1 MEIVSGHEHGIDVFW
16 GEIAPCEHL
25 VQIYDEESVFL
36 DALEGFVAGGLDQG
50 DGIVVIATPVH
61 VRALESRLRARRVD
75 VDAARAQDQ
84 YIALDAAQTLSK
96 FMVDGWPDDDRFKA
110 LVTQLLSRAGA
121 EGRRV
126 RAFGEMVAVL
136 WQQQHHGAT
145 VRLEHLWH
153 RFCREEAFS
162 LLCAYPKSGFTRDA
176 TASIQEI
183 CDAHSRVIPG

>member
-1 MEIVSGHEHGIDVFW
+1 MEIVSDHEHGIDVFW

-61 VRALESRLRARRVD
+61 VHALESRLRERRVD
-75 VDAARAQDQ
+75 LDAARAQDQ

-96 FMVDGWPDDDRFKA
+96 FMVDGWPDDNRFKA

-121 EGRRV
+121 EGRRACT
-126 RAFGEMVAVL
+126 RLKE
-136 WQQQHHGAT
+136 GAT
-145 VRLEHLWH
+145 PGRPGFRVR
-153 RFCREEAFS
+153 RR
-162 LLCAYPKSGFTRDA
+162 TVR
-176 TASIQEI
+176 
-183 CDAHSRVIPG
+183 

>member
-1 MEIVSGHEHGIDVFW
+1 MEIVSDHEHGIDVFW

-61 VRALESRLRARRVD
+61 VRALESRLRERRVD

-145 VRLEHLWH
+145 VRLEHL
-153 RFCREEAFS
+153 APV
-162 LLCAYPKSGFTRDA
+162 LP
-176 TASIQEI
+176 
-183 CDAHSRVIPG
+183 